1 MKVGFIGL
9 GNMGLPMAENLFA
22 SGHEV
27 TGFDLNDNVKAS
39 FPVPTEIKRVVK
51 GKDVIITML
60 PSGRE
65 VADVHEKVIPECSKG
80 TVMVDCSTVDIKS
93 ARFVAS
99 LAKDSDF
106 LSLDAPV
113 SGGVIGAEEGALT
126 FMIGGDEAGF
136 EMVKP
141 LFDLMG
147 KKAVYCGIS
156 GSGQAAKI
164 CNNMILG
171 VSMIG
176 VCEAFALADK
186 IGLDRQKMFE
196 VSSNSSGQCWS
207 LNTYCPAPGV
217 GPKAPSDNEY
227 LPGFAAELMAKDLK
241 LAQAAALQE
250 KVYTPLGE
258 HASTIY
264 QNFLENGGL
273 GKDFS
278 AILPFFKEKNR
289 P

>member
-9 GNMGLPMAENLFA
+9 GNMGLPMAENLYVG
-22 SGHEV
+22 GHEV
-27 TGFDLNDNVKAS
+27 TGFDLNKNVKAS
-39 FPVPTEIKRVVK
+39 FSTLSEIKRVVK
-51 GKDVIITML
+51 GKDAIITML
-60 PSGRE
+60 PSGHE
-65 VADVHEKVIPECSKG
+65 VAEVHEKIIPECSKG
-80 TVMVDCSTVDIKS
+80 TVMVDCSTADIKS

-99 LAKDSDF
+99 LATESDF

-126 FMIGGDEAGF
+126 FMVGGDKAGF

-227 LPGFAAELMAKDLK
+227 LPGFAAELMAKDLM
-241 LAQAAALQE
+241 LAQAAARQE
-250 KVYTPLGE
+250 QVYTPLGE
-258 HASTIY
+258 HASLIF
-264 QNFLENGGL
+264 QDFLENGGF

>member
-9 GNMGLPMAENLFA
+9 GNMGLPMAENLFVG
-22 SGHEV
+22 GHEV

-39 FPVPTEIKRVVK
+39 FSVLTEIKSVVK
-51 GKDVIITML
+51 GKDAIITML

-65 VADVHEKVIPECSKG
+65 VADVHEKVIPECSTG

-99 LAKDSDF
+99 LAKDADF

-126 FMIGGDEAGF
+126 FMVGGDEAGF

-278 AILPFFKEKNR
+278 AILPFFKGKNR

>member
-9 GNMGLPMAENLFA
+9 GNMGLPMAEKLY
-22 SGHEV
+22 SEGHIV
-27 TGFDLNDNVKAS
+27 TGFDLRKIVKS
-39 FPVPTEIKRVVK
+39 RFPILREIKEVVVN
-51 GKDVIITML
+51 KDVIITML
-60 PSGRE
+60 PSGSE
-65 VADVHEKVIPECSKG
+65 VVDVHKKIIPECSKS
-80 TVMVDCSTVDIKS
+80 TVIVDCSTVDIKS
-93 ARFVAS
+93 ADFVAS
-99 LAKDSDF
+99 LAKASNF

-113 SGGVIGAEEGALT
+113 SGGVIGAKKGELT
-126 FMIGGDEAGF
+126 FMVGGDKEGF
-136 EMVKP
+136 DIIKP

-147 KKAVYCGIS
+147 KKTVYCGSS

-171 VSMIG
+171 ISMIG

-207 LNTYCPAPGV
+207 LNTYCPATGV
-217 GPKAPSDNEY
+217 GPEAPSDNNY
-227 LPGFAAELMAKDLK
+227 LPGFASELMVKDLM
-241 LAQAAALQE
+241 LAQAAAHQE
-250 KVYTPLGE
+250 NVHTPLGK

-264 QNFLENGGL
+264 QHFLENGGL

-278 AILPFFKEKNR
+278 AILPFLKEKNR
-289 P
+289 S